1 MGCNYSM
8 EAADIFTPC
17 AELVTRLGLR
27 EQMNKPGVM
36 QQIRLGTM
44 EVTARAHSEQYYP
57 RRSVPG

>member
-36 QQIRLGTM
+36 QLIRLGIV
-44 EVTARAHSEQYYP
+44 EVTVRASSE
-57 RRSVPG
+57 